1 MVAGNTEDSEV
12 LVIGV
17 GNVLLSDEG
26 VGVHAIQ
33 ALEELKI
40 PDGVELIDG
49 GTASLEILE
58 FIKGRRKVIFIDS
71 VKGGGEPGALYRF
84 HPEDI
89 TPQQPVTSSL
99 HQLGLMEM
107 LSLAELSG
115 QSPGEVVIFGVEPA
129 RLDLKLELSAEVAA
143 VLPRLVDLVKKEL
156 TTG

>member
-33 ALEELKI
+33 ALEELEL

-49 GTASLEILE
+49 GTASLNILE

-71 VKGGGEPGALYRF
+71 VKGGSKPGALYRF
-84 HPEDI
+84 RPEDI
-89 TPQQPVTSSL
+89 TPQQPITTSL

>member
-1 MVAGNTEDSEV
+1 MDAGNREDSEV

-17 GNVLLSDEG
+17 GNILLSDEG

-33 ALEELKI
+33 ALKGLEL

-71 VKGGGEPGALYRF
+71 TKGGGQPGTLYRF

-89 TPQQPVTSSL
+89 TPQQPLATSL

-115 QSPGEVVIFGVEPA
+115 QPPREVVIFGVEPA
-129 RLDLKLELSAEVAA
+129 RLDLNLELSDEVAA
-143 VLPRLVDLVKKEL
+143 VLPRLVELVKKEL
-156 TTG
+156 TTD